1 MSEAVSECQVEKA
14 RAWRKARRRRCRLRP
29 RTARAAIG
37 GGINTGNLETLMP
50 LYESE
55 AAFAT
60 LPGSLAHGAPG
71 VRQALAGFISMT
83 ASSTSR

>member
-1 MSEAVSECQVEKA
+1 MSSSVAN
-14 RAWRKARRRRCRLRP
+14 RAGRDRRRHH
-29 RTARAAIG
+29 
-37 GGINTGNLETLMP
+37 TGNLETLMP